1 MLVENEICVLRMGVL
16 ENKDSNDN
24 QCFIACIAN
33 IYNSLTNSSLTA
45 SDFKHR
51 ILIPNL
57 SIDRFV
63 SYQNGTLVQTF
74 KKFKYVD
81 TEHLLKYRDTPLFKK
96 IFGSSYEG
104 VNFEDDEDS
113 KIVFFKT
120 LIMSYENFINYLS
133 DDTVVIDYT
142 YLWDYVMDSALW
154 SSFVEKEEKR
164 QLPISKHGI
173 NLIIL
178 ELSDKKEE
186 VGILCPTNHYSSSS
200 FDSNK
205 KNIVIVKY
213 ESYYEPLYT
222 YLYTSKRDI
231 VSTVLFSSMNSPI
244 IDPSLKSALVKIQ
257 TFFQSTCKPAQLI
270 KSIVQNKS
278 FDTIVQILK
287 SKETSQTQIHEIKQ
301 IVDFSGKVIGM
312 QVTYRVTRN
321 EQTRQLV
328 GNILCNPSGINPDPK
343 YELLFVNQLPTIW
356 KTYKHTKDFAAL
368 IQKKS
373 NSEIP
378 CALELKVVE
387 HERVVGFMTETNQ
400 FMPISEPIPLKDDD
414 ELKHVELGNSVN
426 IDASILPQI
435 SRTGFVFKRDEE
447 RTNDVEKIRLE
458 TNFYNAFRNIIRIH
472 LNRFEMMETRNAIE
486 MLFHS
491 RSLTAVA
498 AAAASEDQRFNIDRQ
513 YKLYLKKLEQMKKL
527 LKKLGRRSIQ
537 FIEMTPSVLKNIYEQ
552 KSALSCVTER
562 SSSCKKYAYCFS
574 IDTDASPNAVEEGC
588 GLYIPK
594 LNLVDGSNN
603 ENNYYVRLADELL
616 RYKRIRAFMLYPNKY
631 LTFDSI
637 SYNLKENEMLLLDVD
652 LATYISEN
660 KRAVASNDYV
670 EYKSYYTTEGEEFI
684 DDDDSDN
691 DDDEGINVD

>member
-1 MLVENEICVLRMGVL
+1 
-16 ENKDSNDN
+16 
-24 QCFIACIAN
+24 
-33 IYNSLTNSSLTA
+33 
-45 SDFKHR
+45 
-51 ILIPNL
+51 
-57 SIDRFV
+57 
-63 SYQNGTLVQTF
+63 
-74 KKFKYVD
+74 
-81 TEHLLKYRDTPLFKK
+81 
-96 IFGSSYEG
+96 

-120 LIMSYENFINYLS
+120 LIMSYANFINYLS
-133 DDTVVIDYT
+133 DDNVVIDYT

-154 SSFVEKEEKR
+154 SGFVEKEEKR

-186 VGILCPTNHYSSSS
+186 VDILCPTNHYSSSS

-213 ESYYEPLYT
+213 EGYYEPLYT

-231 VSTVLFSSMNSPI
+231 VSTILFSSMNSPN

-278 FDTIVQILK
+278 FDAIVQILK

-312 QVTYRVTRN
+312 QVTYSVTRN
-321 EQTRQLV
+321 EQTRQLI

-343 YELLFVNQLPTIW
+343 YELLFVNQVPTVW
-356 KTYKHTKDFAAL
+356 KTYKHTKDFTAL

-373 NSEIP
+373 NNEIP
-378 CALELKVVE
+378 CALKLKVVE
-387 HERVVGFMTETNQ
+387 NERVVGFMTETNQ

-414 ELKHVELGNSVN
+414 ELKHVELGSSVN

-491 RSLTAVA
+491 RGSLP
-498 AAAASEDQRFNIDRQ
+498 AAASASSSEEQRFNIERQ

-527 LKKLGRRSIQ
+527 LKMLGQRSIQ
-537 FIEMTPSVLKNIYEQ
+537 FVEMSPSVLKNIYEE

-574 IDTDASPNAVEEGC
+574 LDSSDASENALEGC

-637 SYNLKENEMLLLDVD
+637 SYNLKENEMLLLDGD
-652 LATYISEN
+652 LASYISEN

-684 DDDDSDN
+684 DDSDD
-691 DDDEGINVD
+691 DDDEGAEYAD